1 MMAKRMW
8 TKMMRMKKVMKM
20 AEDAEVDAEAKIM
33 RMKMAKDT
41 EVEAEAKM
49 MRMKM
54 TDGDAEVDAE
64 AEAKEAAD
72 VSG

>member
-20 AEDAEVDAEAKIM
+20 AEDAEV
-33 RMKMAKDT
+33 
-41 EVEAEAKM
+41 EAEAKM

-54 TDGDAEVDAE
+54 AKDAEVDAE

>member
-20 AEDAEVDAEAKIM
+20 AEDAEVDAEA
-33 RMKMAKDT
+33 
-41 EVEAEAKM
+41 
-49 MRMKM
+49 
-54 TDGDAEVDAE
+54 
-64 AEAKEAAD
+64 EAKEAAD

>member
-20 AEDAEVDAEAKIM
+20 AEDAEV
-33 RMKMAKDT
+33 
-41 EVEAEAKM
+41 EAEAKM

-54 TDGDAEVDAE
+54 TSGDAEVDAE

>member
-54 TDGDAEVDAE
+54 AKDAEVDAE

>member
-20 AEDAEVDAEAKIM
+20 ADGDVEVDAEAKIM

-54 TDGDAEVDAE
+54 AKDAEVDAE